1 MSRWSKIVFLEK
13 LRPDLSVFKR
23 LGKSESGSTAMEFGI
38 LAIPFF
44 LIIVATIETFVAF
57 AGEQLLESAV
67 DSMSR
72 KLRTGEITFNMGLPT
87 DLNEAEFN
95 TEFCNEISLMLSCD
109 GIGTADQKLFVDL
122 QTVTNYSSIDASVP
136 KVTSANYSEL
146 DTSGFGYNPGGSGTI
161 NMLRVYYKWE
171 VTTDVIRP
179 YITNIRPSSGSEY
192 YLMVATTAFQNEG
205 Y

>member
-1 MSRWSKIVFLEK
+1 MFLGK

-23 LGKSESGSTAMEFGI
+23 LGKSENGSTAMEFGI

-44 LIIVATIETFVAF
+44 MIIVATVETFVAF
-57 AGEQLLESAV
+57 AGGQLLESAV
-67 DSMSR
+67 DTMSR
-72 KLRTGEITFNMGLPT
+72 KLRTGEITFNRGLAT

-95 TEFCNEISLMLSCD
+95 VEFCNEISLLLSCD

-122 QTVTNYSSIDASVP
+122 KTVTNYSSIDASVP
-136 KVTSANYSEL
+136 KVSSANFSEL
-146 DTSGFGYNPGGSGTI
+146 DTSGFGYSPGGSGAI
-161 NMLRVYYKWE
+161 NILRVYYKWE
-171 VTTDVIRP
+171 VTADFIRP

-192 YLMVATTAFQNEG
+192 YLMVATTAFQNEE